1 MLTWRTEAGTKGR
14 TAKQKAVQPMVG
26 GMGSLTLERDE
37 SGIYPWP
44 KFPANAHSI
53 TFIFFLHATYQEY
66 STVFSS
72 ICYQN
77 MEVLVTVQRKI
88 SD

>member
-1 MLTWRTEAGTKGR
+1 
-14 TAKQKAVQPMVG
+14 MVG

-77 MEVLVTVQRKI
+77 MEVLVKVQRKI